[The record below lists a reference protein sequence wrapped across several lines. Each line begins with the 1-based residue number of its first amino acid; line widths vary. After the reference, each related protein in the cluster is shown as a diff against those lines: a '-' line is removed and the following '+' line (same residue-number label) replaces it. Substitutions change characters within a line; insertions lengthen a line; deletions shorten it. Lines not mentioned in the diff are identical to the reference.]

1 MLIWPSQG
9 NYRGEKKRCVRS
21 NAGGA
26 IKRMSNKMEQLRG
39 EAVWWGRECGAK
51 MMGDEDEET
60 VWMGNRVIK
69 QKRGLRAKI
78 KMDVASIVKNN
89 TQDSHL
95 HVHTNPK
102 LFELELSVFYLQL
115 YIIGKPTPIL
125 QSILL
130 KTRWTLLCICVCE
143 PFPLLQML
151 WENYCRCLKY
161 INNTGS

>member
-1 MLIWPSQG
+1 
-9 NYRGEKKRCVRS
+9 
-21 NAGGA
+21 
-26 IKRMSNKMEQLRG
+26 
-39 EAVWWGRECGAK
+39 
-51 MMGDEDEET
+51 
-60 VWMGNRVIK
+60 MGNRVIK

-130 KTRWTLLCICVCE
+130 KTR
-143 PFPLLQML
+143 
-151 WENYCRCLKY
+151 
-161 INNTGS
+161 